1 MIPPNVSCRA
11 CTPACSS
18 LQAIARDCVYSVTST
33 PNAYSPFLSQPH
45 NVRFSFHAPR
55 VRPNTRL
62 TLKLSRQ
69 SSHRAFHSTPT
80 TSFEDSPPSKLSYR
94 VAVSSSGKGRR
105 FHPIKNAYN
114 FDPAA
119 DALGVTND
127 KNSVSRRRNRPDSG
141 EDAFFV
147 SRIGNRISDHQDSN
161 AEAVAFGV
169 ADGVGGWTE
178 SRVDPADFSHGLCG
192 YMAQTAQTWH
202 EPAER
207 LRPKHLLQ
215 AGYDQVV
222 ADSTIRAGG
231 STASVG
237 VALPDGRVEL
247 ANLGDSGSVL
257 LRRAAVHHYSVP
269 QTHGFNTPY
278 QLSVIPPRMRAQ
290 ASVFGGAFLEDF
302 PRDASVTNIQMQH
315 GDVLLIA
322 TDGVFDNLNN
332 QDILKLI
339 TSRMVM
345 TGAWTATDSGVG
357 VSEDLRALAAPGG
370 LADALPSPSGS
381 PLSKKGPS
389 DPDSGPEDQ
398 VTLQSVLAATIAGE
412 AKMASVDYRRDGP
425 FAKEAQRYYPG
436 DYYRGGKVDDI
447 CVVAII
453 AVDDSVAVGRKV

>member
-1 MIPPNVSCRA
+1 MMPPSVSCRA
-11 CTPACSS
+11 CSSACSS
-18 LQAIARDCVYSVTST
+18 LQAIARDCVYSVSAN
-33 PNAYSPFLSQPH
+33 PNTYSPSVSRTA
-45 NVRFSFHAPR
+45 NVRFSFQTVR
-55 VRPNTRL
+55 IRPNTRISPNL
-62 TLKLSRQ
+62 TRQ
-69 SSHRAFHSTPT
+69 SSRRAFHSTPT
-80 TSFEDSPPSKLSYR
+80 FSFERPSPSKISYR
-94 VAVSSSGKGRR
+94 VAASSSGKGRR

-114 FDPAA
+114 FDPEV
-119 DALGVTND
+119 DALGVSKD
-127 KNSVSRRRNRPDSG
+127 KNPISRRRNRPDSG

-147 SRIGNRISDHQDSN
+147 SRIGNRISDHQDNN

-202 EPAER
+202 EPAEH
-207 LRPKHLLQ
+207 LRPKQLLQ
-215 AGYDQVV
+215 AGYDHVV

-247 ANLGDSGSVL
+247 ANLGDSGTVL
-257 LRRAAVHHYSVP
+257 VRRAAVHHYSVP

-302 PRDASVTNIQMQH
+302 PRDASVTNVQMQH
-315 GDVLLIA
+315 GDVLIVA
-322 TDGVFDNLNN
+322 TDGVFDNINN

-339 TSRMVM
+339 TSRMIM
-345 TGAWTATDSGVG
+345 TGAWTATDSGVM
-357 VSEDLRALAAPGG
+357 VSKNLRALTAPGG
-370 LADALPSPSGS
+370 LVGALPTSSGA
-381 PLSKKGPS
+381 PLPQR
-389 DPDSGPEDQ
+389 DSTDSEPKPEDQ
-398 VTLQSVLAATIAGE
+398 VTLQSVLAATVAGE

-447 CVVAII
+447 CVVVVIAIDDGI
-453 AVDDSVAVGRKV
+453 AADQV

>member
-1 MIPPNVSCRA
+1 MIPPSISCRA
-11 CTPACSS
+11 RSSACSS
-18 LQAIARDCVYSVTST
+18 LQAIVRDGVYSIST
-33 PNAYSPFLSQPH
+33 NPSTYTPSLFKIQHA
-45 NVRFSFHAPR
+45 RFSSHTAR
-55 VRPNTRL
+55 VRPDTRL
-62 TLKLSRQ
+62 SLNLTRQPSR
-69 SSHRAFHSTPT
+69 RAFHSTPT
-80 TSFEDSPPSKLSYR
+80 THFEKSSPSKLSYR

-114 FDPAA
+114 FNPTA
-119 DALGVTND
+119 DALGVSKD
-127 KNSVSRRRNRPDSG
+127 KNAVSRRRNRPDSG

-147 SRIGNRISDHQDSN
+147 TRIGNRISGHQDTN

-178 SRVDPADFSHGLCG
+178 SRVDPADFSHGLCN
-192 YMAQTAQTWH
+192 YMAHTAQTWH
-202 EPAER
+202 EPAEC
-207 LRPKHLLQ
+207 LRSKYLLQ

-257 LRRAAVHHYSVP
+257 LRRAAVHHYSIP
-269 QTHGFNTPY
+269 QTHGFNTPF

-302 PRDASVTNIQMQH
+302 PSDASVTNVQMQH
-315 GDVLLIA
+315 GDVLIVA

-332 QDILKLI
+332 QDILKLV

-345 TGAWTATDSGVG
+345 TGAWTATESGVG
-357 VSEDLRALAAPGG
+357 VSENLRALAAPGG
-370 LADALPSPSGS
+370 LADALPTPPGS
-381 PLSKKGPS
+381 PLSK
-389 DPDSGPEDQ
+389 DPANTESGPEDG

-412 AKMASVDYRRDGP
+412 AKIASVDYRRDGP

-447 CVVAII
+447 CVVVVI
-453 AVDDSVAVGRKV
+453 AVDDSVAAGEA

>member
-1 MIPPNVSCRA
+1 MIPPTVSCRA
-11 CTPACSS
+11 CSSACSS
-18 LQAIARDCVYSVTST
+18 LQAIVRDGVYSISTNTST
-33 PNAYSPFLSQPH
+33 YAPPLFKAQHVRLS
-45 NVRFSFHAPR
+45 SHAAR
-55 VRPNTRL
+55 IRPDTRL
-62 TLKLSRQ
+62 SLNLTRQPSR
-69 SSHRAFHSTPT
+69 RAFHATPT
-80 TSFEDSPPSKLSYR
+80 TNFENPSPSHLSYR

-114 FDPAA
+114 FDPTA
-119 DALGVTND
+119 DALGVSKD

-147 SRIGNRISDHQDSN
+147 TRIGNRISDHQDTN

-178 SRVDPADFSHGLCG
+178 SRVDPADFSHGLCD

-207 LRPKHLLQ
+207 LRSKYLIQ

-222 ADSTIRAGG
+222 ADPNIHAGG

-257 LRRAAVHHYSVP
+257 LRRAA
-269 QTHGFNTPY
+269 
-278 QLSVIPPRMRAQ
+278 LSVIPPRMRAQ

-302 PRDASVTNIQMQH
+302 PRDASVTNVQMQH
-315 GDVLLIA
+315 GDVLIIA

-345 TGAWTATDSGVG
+345 TGAWTATESGVG
-357 VSEDLRALAAPGG
+357 VSENLRALAAPGG
-370 LADALPSPSGS
+370 LADALPTPSGS
-381 PLSKKGPS
+381 PLSK
-389 DPDSGPEDQ
+389 DPANTESGPEDG

-412 AKMASVDYRRDGP
+412 AKIASVDYRRDGP
-425 FAKEAQRYYPG
+425 FAKEAQRYHPG

-447 CVVAII
+447 CVVVVI
-453 AVDDSVAVGRKV
+453 AVEDSVAASEA

>member
-1 MIPPNVSCRA
+1 MIPPSISCRA
-11 CTPACSS
+11 CSSACSS
-18 LQAIARDCVYSVTST
+18 LQAIARDCVYSVSANSSTYSSSCSRT
-33 PNAYSPFLSQPH
+33 PN
-45 NVRFSFHAPR
+45 VRLSFHTAR
-55 VRPNTRL
+55 VRPDTRL
-62 TLKLSRQ
+62 SLNLTGHSSR
-69 SSHRAFHSTPT
+69 RAFHSTPT
-80 TSFEDSPPSKLSYR
+80 NPFEKPSPSKISYR

-105 FHPIKNAYN
+105 FHPIQNAYN
-114 FDPAA
+114 FDPNA
-119 DALGVTND
+119 DALGVSKD
-127 KNSVSRRRNRPDSG
+127 KNPISRRRNRPDSG

-147 SRIGNRISDHQDSN
+147 SRIGNRISDHQDNN

-257 LRRAAVHHYSVP
+257 IRRAAVHHYSVP

-302 PRDASVTNIQMQH
+302 PRDASVTNVQMQH
-315 GDVLLIA
+315 GDVLIVA
-322 TDGVFDNLNN
+322 TDGVFDNINN

-339 TSRMVM
+339 TSRMIM
-345 TGAWTATDSGVG
+345 TGAWTATDSGVM
-357 VSEDLRALAAPGG
+357 VSKNLRALAAPGG
-370 LADALPSPSGS
+370 LVDALPTSSGA
-381 PLSKKGPS
+381 PPPQK
-389 DPDSGPEDQ
+389 DPADNESRPEDQ
-398 VTLQSVLAATIAGE
+398 VTLQSVLAATVAGE

-447 CVVAII
+447 CVVVVIAIDDGI
-453 AVDDSVAVGRKV
+453 AAGDQV